1 MSEMPEPARVP
12 RWLPSPLALYLIA
25 LGGLLFG
32 AVLAKGPWDSDYFW
46 HFRTG
51 ELIAT
56 NGLFSTDPF
65 SFTWAGK
72 PWVLHEWLSELLIF
86 RLVDAIGYLGAVM
99 VFALLPGIAFA
110 VLAFGLSRLGLRTSA
125 VALATTL
132 SALVL
137 VPYMT
142 IRPQVISWVFFAVLM
157 VALMHLRPPRHRWV
171 LLALPFFALWANVH
185 GLWAVALGILA
196 VYTVLTVVG
205 LTPMAPSRWWVAL
218 GFVAAVAGTA
228 LTPAGLAGILYP
240 LRYVDGG
247 DWGLANIT
255 EWQSPNFH
263 EPAHLPLL
271 AFMLALAFVGRRGV
285 PFWLTLLAYAGVAG
299 ALLALRNAPVAA
311 IIGLPALAIGTN
323 AAFEAWRPQ
332 RVVRSVRLAS
342 ARRLI
347 EAATVAVV
355 LVVGL
360 VMLIPSDPGAAIAAN
375 IEKHHPV
382 QSVDLLLDRRPDA
395 RVVAEYGWGG
405 YVIGRMYHA
414 GGRVMVDGRND
425 MYDESILEE
434 YGHIREADAGWTD
447 IADRYHVDAL
457 LFPPDKPI
465 TKGPAEDAGWC
476 EAYRD
481 ENEVLFLRS
490 CEG

>member
-1 MSEMPEPARVP
+1 
-12 RWLPSPLALYLIA
+12 LALYLIA

-56 NGLFSTDPF
+56 SGLFSTDPF
-65 SFTWAGK
+65 SFTWAGR
-72 PWVLHEWLSELLIF
+72 PWVLHEWLSELFIY
-86 RLVDAIGYLGAVM
+86 RLVDGIGYLGAVA
-99 VFALLPGIAFA
+99 VFAVFPGIAFA
-110 VLAFGLSRLGLRTSA
+110 ILAFGLRRLGLRPSA
-125 VALATTL
+125 VAVATTL

-142 IRPQVISWVFFAVLM
+142 IRPQVISWVFFAALT
-157 VALMHLRPPRHRWV
+157 VALVHLHPARRRWV
-171 LLALPFFALWANVH
+171 LLALPFFSLWANVH
-185 GLWAVALGILA
+185 GLWAVALGIVALYALLTLA
-196 VYTVLTVVG
+196 G
-205 LTPMAPSRWWVAL
+205 LTPMATARWWTVL
-218 GFVAAVAGTA
+218 GLASAVAGTA
-228 LTPAGLAGILYP
+228 ITPAGPAGVLYP
-240 LRYVDGG
+240 LRYVEGG

-271 AFMLALAFVGRRGV
+271 AFMLALALVGRRGV
-285 PFWLTLLAYAGVAG
+285 PFWLSLLAYAGVAG

-311 IIGLPALAIGTN
+311 LIGLPALAIGLNTVLDR
-323 AAFEAWRPQ
+323 WRP
-332 RVVRSVRLAS
+332 RHPVRSARTAI
-342 ARRLI
+342 ARRMI
-347 EAATVAVV
+347 EAVTVVVV
-355 LVVGL
+355 LIVGL
-360 VMLIPSDPGAAIAAN
+360 IMLVPADPAAAINAN
-375 IEKHHPV
+375 VEEHHPV
-382 QSVDLLLDRRPDA
+382 QSVDLLLERHPEA

-425 MYDESILEE
+425 MYDESILED
-434 YGHIREADAGWTD
+434 YGHIREADAGWAD
-447 IADRYHVDAL
+447 IADRYAADAL

-481 ENEVLFLRS
+481 ENEVLLLRS
-490 CEG
+490 CEP